1 MKKSCLL
8 LVIAVMLCGA
18 VSAQGFL
25 NSIKKGIESTTGI
38 KTSDGTVFV
47 YPSIGEWKMTLAGC
61 RAQWDDE
68 AGAGRASVDINIVR
82 LMGGD
87 VINMPCVWTSYSADG
102 AAKIGYNSTEAIPL
116 PDFRMGS
123 AVRVTFSLPGIPKD
137 AKSLDVWFR
146 IGNLNFEV
154 RRVPVEWGQYVT
166 VEGEDPDKQV
176 VVGVETEI
184 VQDPDQVIERYV
196 PGQKGAKSVEISKTI
211 PVSRLVNDEK
221 YVKVDCSKYEE
232 TQKKTRSPILEKV
245 TVVDEKFVYAREINV
260 EVFEKNYPYTS
271 YFYLGNPEGEI
282 IIVDEAILDN
292 EQREYSLAFT
302 STYAKKFP
310 FYDAIRPMCEMLGVG
325 SGMSTAAGQKQ
336 LLTPENA
343 PIEIKTLATDFF
355 NNTQNG
361 YIIAVDGKL
370 ETADRDRRARALLQQ
385 NYLRFFDE
393 GLAAEFV
400 GEDMDWSPVR
410 FEDNYTIDFG
420 EKKVPLAQA
429 SDESKAL
436 FNYIKANHETET
448 TYSFCGDNTAKKY
461 TFEYRFYTDE
471 LMVFAMLYTPL
482 TLRFDVRT
490 FYDAHSDATYFIYFY
505 SLGYDK
511 PGVEGAKRLT
521 WDQLRTDIKKACGI
535 NIDDYLLSPM
545 DVLVEKMFKTFQVV
559 KIDIEEFFAYS
570 LSVEQYI
577 TLREVI
583 TTETQGLRVD
593 CSWLD
598 KQTTSKWVK
607 DYITVVE
614 KVDKPTGTPGKWV
627 KETVPG
633 QWWRI
638 IRYITA
644 PAKTE
649 RRVWLPAYVTFG
661 RGEKEKIGPATPKA
675 APKPTVVKK
684 PDVEFD
690 KAPVLSAS
698 SVPYVAL
705 QDFAP
710 TDIAEDARFVY
721 LIATA
726 GYDDRSLLAI
736 EKQTGTIKKVKAAP
750 ADKSSHYPRKVVR
763 DGSGRVLVE
772 IAQEGVFQ
780 CEGFN
785 EPTPTKLQLRTGGQ
799 WDELINSELI
809 GTMPGGGM
817 LVYRGNKDLV
827 IQDRESGQVKAQ
839 TDKLAYS
846 PSNDYKKKLA
856 ILPGSDII
864 YCFDQYA
871 QGKIDRLSGLEGGN
885 ATLTAGDVKIALG
898 EKYRNILKIVV
909 TPSGNAVALSDFG
922 IHRSTDGGKTWKSIN
937 KDSYDHTLV
946 DMAVDSKENVHVIYQ
961 KGYGNYELRTY
972 SPDLT
977 KGLLS
982 TKLLSTIPLM
992 QQGNPVAG
1000 KFAGVGAAPKMLFAD
1015 SAGNLWIL
1023 GGGNE
1028 YTQGLLIF
1036 NPAGITGFPELTSKP
1051 SVGMK
1056 TYF

>member
-1 MKKSCLL
+1 MKKLCLL
-8 LVIAVMLCGA
+8 FTAVLLCN
-18 VSAQGFL
+18 VLLAQGFL
-25 NSIKKGIESTTGI
+25 NTIKKGIESTTGI
-38 KTSDGTVFV
+38 QTSNETVFV
-47 YPSIGEWKMTLAGC
+47 YPAVGEWKMSLGKC
-61 RAQWDDE
+61 HAQWDEE
-68 AGAGRASVDINIVR
+68 AGAGTAGVGINVVR
-82 LMGGD
+82 LLGGD
-87 VINMPCVWTSYSADG
+87 VINMPCTWTSYSADG
-102 AAKIGYNSTEAIPL
+102 AAKVSNTSTTAIPL
-116 PDFRMGS
+116 LDFRTGIPVKAS
-123 AVRVTFSLPGIPKD
+123 FSLPRIPKG
-137 AKSLDVWFR
+137 AEKLDIWFR

-154 RRVPVEWGQYVT
+154 RRVPVKWGQYVT
-166 VEGEDPDKQV
+166 VEGEDPDRQV

-184 VQDPDQVIERYV
+184 VQDPDQVRERYIPSK
-196 PGQKGAKSVEISKTI
+196 PGTKTVEISKTI
-211 PVSRLVNDEK
+211 PVDRLVGEEK
-221 YVKVDCSKYEE
+221 YVLVDCSEYVELQ
-232 TQKKTRSPILEKV
+232 TQTCSTVLEKL
-245 TVVDEKFVYAREINV
+245 TVIDEKFVYVHKIDV
-260 EVFEKNYPYTS
+260 EVFEKSYPYTS
-271 YFYLGNPEGEI
+271 FFYLNDPKGEI
-282 IIVDEAILDN
+282 INLSEAVLDD
-292 EQREYSLAFT
+292 EQREYSLWFT

-310 FYDAIRPMCEMLGVG
+310 FYDAIRPMSEMLGVG

-343 PIEIKTLATDFF
+343 PVEIKTLVTDFF

-361 YIIAVDGKL
+361 YIIAVEGKL
-370 ETADRDRRARALLQQ
+370 ETADRDRRARGLIQQ
-385 NYLRFFDE
+385 NYLRFFDD

-400 GEDMDWSPVR
+400 GEDMSWSPVR
-410 FEDNYTIDFG
+410 FDDNYVIDFG
-420 EKKVPLAQA
+420 EKKVPLTQA

-436 FNYIKANHETET
+436 FDYIKANPETGT
-448 TYSFCGDNTAKKY
+448 TYSFAGDDTAKKY
-461 TFEYRFYTDE
+461 TFEYRFYDDE
-471 LMVFAMLYTPL
+471 LTVFAMLYTPL

-511 PGVEGAKRLT
+511 KGVEGANRLS
-521 WDQLRTDIKKACGI
+521 WDRLRTDIKEACGF

-570 LSVEQYI
+570 LRVNEYI
-577 TLREVI
+577 TMHEVI
-583 TTETQGLRVD
+583 STETQTLRVD

-598 KQTTSKWVK
+598 KQVTSKWVR

-614 KVDKPTGTPGKWV
+614 KVDKNTVTPGKWV
-627 KETVPG
+627 REIIPG
-633 QWWRI
+633 QWQRI
-638 IRYITA
+638 VRYITA
-644 PAKTE
+644 PAKTQ

-661 RGEKEKIGPATPKA
+661 RGDKESLAPKPPKA
-675 APKPTVVKK
+675 APKPAVVKK
-684 PDVEFD
+684 PDVEFE
-690 KAPVLSAS
+690 KAPALSAS

-736 EKQTGTIKKVKAAP
+736 EKQTGTIKKVKSAP
-750 ADKSSHYPRKVVR
+750 ENKSSHYPRKVMR
-763 DGSGRVLVE
+763 DSGGRVLVE

-780 CEGFN
+780 CEGFDQ
-785 EPTPTKLQLRTGGQ
+785 PTPTALQLSTGGQ

-809 GTMPGGGM
+809 GAMPGGGM
-817 LVYRGNKDLV
+817 LVYRGPKDLV
-827 IQDRESGQVKAQ
+827 VQARESGAVKAQ

-856 ILPGSDII
+856 ILPGGDLL

-871 QGKIDRLSGLEGGN
+871 QGKIDRLTGLESGN
-885 ATLTAGDVKIALG
+885 ATLTAGDVKTTLG

-909 TPSGNAVALSDFG
+909 APSGAVVALSDFG
-922 IHRSTDGGKTWKSIN
+922 VHRSTDGGKTWKSVN
-937 KDSYDHTLV
+937 KDNYDHTMV
-946 DMAVDSKENVHVIYQ
+946 DMTVDGKENVHVIYQ
-961 KGYGNYELRTY
+961 RGYGNYELRTY

-977 KGLLS
+977 KGLLN
-982 TKLLSTIPLM
+982 TKLLSTIPLIR
-992 QQGNPVAG
+992 QGNAVAG
-1000 KFAGVGAAPKMLFAD
+1000 KFAGVGAAPKMFYVD

-1036 NPAGITGFPELTSKP
+1036 NAGGITGFQELTSKQ
-1051 SVGMK
+1051 SVVMK